1 MSRRAIIVG
10 SAGQD
15 GTLLKHLLLSKQY
28 EVLGVGRPGNAPPS
42 GTADGMSVDIE
53 NSTAVSELIS
63 NTRPDEVYFLAAHHH
78 SSEEDPGDEVELFRL
93 STEVHLTALVAFLE
107 AVRRNC
113 PRARLFYAA
122 SSHIFGSAPG
132 SIQDESTPINPETIY
147 GITKAAGLFACRRYR
162 NIHGVFASVGILY
175 NHESP
180 LRNIRFVSKKI
191 AAGVAA
197 IKRGL
202 SAKIVVGDL
211 DASSDWG
218 YAPDYVDAM
227 HRMLQL
233 ETADDFIVATGE
245 SHTVREFAEAAF
257 AYAGLDYRRFVE
269 TDPALVQRRMP
280 RLAGNPSK
288 FFAASGW
295 RPSLGFRE
303 LVQRLAQHELD
314 ELQRIP

>member
-10 SAGQD
+10 STGQD
-15 GTLLKHLLLSKQY
+15 GKLLKHLLSSKQY
-28 EVLGVGRPGNAPPS
+28 DVIGVRRPGKVPPL
-42 GTADGMSVDIE
+42 GDADGIPLNIE
-53 NSTAVSELIS
+53 NPTAVSKLIS
-63 NTRPDEVYFLAAHHH
+63 DAQPDEVYFLAAHHH
-78 SSEEDPGDEVELFRL
+78 SSEENPGDEVELFRL

-107 AVRRNC
+107 AIRSKC
-113 PRARLFYAA
+113 PRTRLFYAA
-122 SSHIFGSAPG
+122 SSHIFGSVSG
-132 SIQDESTPINPETIY
+132 YLQDESTPINPQTIY

-162 NIHGVFASVGILY
+162 NFHGVFVAAGILY

-191 AAGVAA
+191 VAGVAG

-202 SAKIVVGDL
+202 LGQIVLGDL

-233 ETADDFIVATGE
+233 GSADDFIVATGE
-245 SHTVREFAEAAF
+245 SHTVREFADAAF
-257 AYAGLDYRRFVE
+257 TYAGLDYRRFVE

-280 RLAGNPSK
+280 RLVGNPSK
-288 FFAASGW
+288 FVAASGW
-295 RPSLGFRE
+295 RPSVGFRE
-303 LVQRLAQHELD
+303 LVQRLVQHELD
-314 ELQRIP
+314 ELRRKP